1 MKPCGA
7 APLCNGFRPD
17 ASVRQPGILRAGEP
31 QQVVRGKLHLRADF
45 PGADADGVKELGRLV
60 DERREGFFHAQR
72 AAPAVDVAGG
82 GQQQLLREHLHGLL
96 PAGGRG
102 AAQVERLW
110 AGDHEDVERAAF
122 ALGDER
128 LEHGVRRL
136 PQHAR
141 DGHGVQRAVR
151 GIQVHLMGDARPIED
166 AHHVGLVSHGT
177 ALPFKQS
184 GHIVAQ
190 PGADG
195 KRAFCQMHV
204 EWIVKTWYTGIKAMT
219 CT

>member
-1 MKPCGA
+1 M
-7 APLCNGFRPD
+7 CNGFRPD

-60 DERREGFFHAQR
+60 DERREGLFHAQR

-128 LEHGVRRL
+128 LEHGV
-136 PQHAR
+136 
-141 DGHGVQRAVR
+141 QRAVR
-151 GIQVHLMGDARPIED
+151 GIQVHLMGDARPLED

-195 KRAFCQMHV
+195 KARVLPNAR
-204 EWIVKTWYTGIKAMT
+204 
-219 CT
+219 